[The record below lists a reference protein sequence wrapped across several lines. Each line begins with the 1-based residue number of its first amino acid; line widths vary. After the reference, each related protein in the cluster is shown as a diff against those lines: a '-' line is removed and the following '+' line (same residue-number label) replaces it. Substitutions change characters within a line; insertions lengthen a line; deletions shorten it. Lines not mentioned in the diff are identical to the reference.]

1 MGKYRIVLAD
11 DHALIRQGIKRIIED
26 SESFEVIGE
35 AGDGIELLEILKK
48 NPPDMIILDISM
60 PKLRG
65 IEAISEARKI
75 CPTVKVVILTMHKN
89 TEYVYHAIAAGADSY
104 LLKDDT
110 DKELITAINQVRKG
124 AIYISSFLS
133 SEFTADIIRS
143 CRRTGEPPSES
154 ATTRERQVLKL
165 VAEGKTSKEIADML
179 FISIRTVEHHRANF
193 MKKLNLKTT
202 ADVIKYALEKGYIS

>member
-89 TEYVYHAIAAGADSY
+89 TEYVYHAIAAG
-104 LLKDDT
+104 
-110 DKELITAINQVRKG
+110 
-124 AIYISSFLS
+124 
-133 SEFTADIIRS
+133 
-143 CRRTGEPPSES
+143 
-154 ATTRERQVLKL
+154 
-165 VAEGKTSKEIADML
+165 
-179 FISIRTVEHHRANF
+179 
-193 MKKLNLKTT
+193 
-202 ADVIKYALEKGYIS
+202 